1 MEPDPA
7 TSDVAAVGTASDRA
21 TGEPSRSAVVACGLA
36 ASAAAVPVAFLADG
50 SPFREVVTTTVAVLL
65 AVAVAGGID
74 RLAGGGR
81 WRRWFGVAAFAVA
94 LLLYTVTPAGLATAI
109 LAVLAGAGVGM
120 VSGGDSGPWR
130 RPTSPAIAAAAIG
143 VLGVVALRWGF
154 GPGSWAALWCL
165 AVVLPAALVAT
176 FDAAAAGTPR
186 DGRAPRVVLT
196 AVGVAAVGLLAWTG
210 ANDPQ
215 LSWFG
220 PVTSNGDRA
229 SNRVALTFDDGPN
242 GAYSLGIADILE
254 AHGTRGTFF
263 MVGKAIDADP
273 ATAEALRARGHLLGN
288 HSYHHDYVRW
298 LDPRYPE
305 LGRTQDAFER
315 QLGACPVL
323 YRPPHGQRTPFI
335 SAQVAA
341 DGMQTIT
348 WDVSG
353 MDWSLTDGA
362 EVARRILD
370 RVRPGSIILL
380 HDGLDGNVGA
390 NRQVVLDAL
399 PIILDGLEERG
410 LQPVGLDELV
420 GADAQLQPC

>member
-1 MEPDPA
+1 M
-7 TSDVAAVGTASDRA
+7 VGASRHL
-21 TGEPSRSAVVACGLA
+21 VVACGLA
-36 ASAAAVPVAFLADG
+36 SSAVAVPVAFLADT
-50 SPFREVVTTTVAVLL
+50 SPPRELVTTAIAVVL
-65 AVAVAGGID
+65 AVVVAGSVD
-74 RLAGGGR
+74 RVGGGGR
-81 WRRWFGVAAFAVA
+81 WRRWFGATVVAIAV
-94 LLLYTVTPAGLATAI
+94 LLFSVTPAGLATAI
-109 LAVLAGAGVGM
+109 LAGLGGAGVGLA
-120 VSGGDSGPWR
+120 SGGDAGPWR
-130 RPTSPAIAAAAIG
+130 RPTGPALVAAIAG
-143 VLGVVALRWGF
+143 LVGVVVLRWGF
-154 GPGSWAALWCL
+154 GPGSWSAGWCL
-165 AVVLPAALVAT
+165 GVVCLAAVVAQ
-176 FDAAAAGTPR
+176 FDVVGAGSPR
-186 DGRAPRVVLT
+186 RGRASRPVLG
-196 AVGVAAVGLLAWTG
+196 AVGVAAVGLVAWTG

-242 GAYSLGIADILE
+242 GAYSLGVADILE

-263 MVGKAIDADP
+263 LVGKAIDADP
-273 ATAEALRARGHLLGN
+273 ATAQALRDRGHLLGN

-341 DGMQTIT
+341 DGMQTVT

-370 RVRPGSIILL
+370 RVQPGSIILL

-399 PIILDGLEERG
+399 PIILDGLRARG
-410 LQPVGLDELV
+410 LQPVALDELV
-420 GADAQLQPC
+420 GGDDQLRPC